1 MAKVFSGNTILV
13 VIKNRPVGLLQDM
26 TADENFDPA
35 PASGIGD
42 PRVVE
47 YIPQMYTISLT
58 VASMALKKDSLFSVG
73 VFPEGIDKY
82 LATEPFTVV
91 VVDKVSQK
99 IIRQYNNCIFG
110 RGTLSIRKHTIVS
123 HNCTLMATEA
133 VGGDAAGFVETTA

>member
-1 MAKVFSGNTILV
+1 MRAIRTYAH
-13 VIKNRPVGLLQDM
+13 NRDWN
-26 TADENFDPA
+26 ADENFDPA

-133 VGGDAAGFVETTA
+133 LAGDAAGFIETSA